1 MTPEFDNWLAANDNY
16 LALALD
22 WLRERLG
29 KLARENEPVSPASAA
44 PAAPA
49 TAAPPARARPVLGR
63 LFASGAN
70 PPLKSL
76 PGPGAAD
83 NPVPPSAAQAEMP
96 DAMRQ
101 AEQTDPP
108 PALLVLAARM
118 DLSRF
123 ESMTLLLCCAIE
135 LDSRIGPLCARAQG
149 DPAKAYPT
157 FGLAL
162 KLFDDPAWD
171 VLSPL
176 RPLRHWRLLEVVQG
190 PGQPLIGAALRADER
205 IVNYVKGLNYLDD
218 ALTPLLTAVPA
229 TGEPLPPSQQ
239 QIADAIGAEVE
250 RGAASVAVPVV
261 ELLGTDGQ
269 AKQLVAQ
276 AAAQRVGL
284 SLYRMRAE
292 QLPVVTAELEL
303 LIRLWRRESALLPLA
318 LLIDASEIDRAGPQA
333 GALARLVERDS
344 GMLML
349 DVRDPSPQANREALS
364 FEVARPVPGEQNAAW
379 RAALGDAG
387 HEHAQHLSSHFS
399 FNLPV
404 IRQLA
409 ASALREVEDGADL
422 GQALWRVSLR
432 RARPALDQLAKVVD
446 AKAGWDDLELP
457 EIEKNLLRQVVDQ
470 VRSRTAVYDEWGFRD
485 RMNRGLGISVLFA
498 GESGTGKTMAAEV
511 IARELGLLIF
521 RIDLSAVVSKYIGE
535 TEKNLRRLFD
545 AAEDGGAILFFD
557 EADALFGKRS
567 EVRDSHDRYA
577 NIEVN
582 YLLQRIEGFRG
593 LAILASNMKTSL
605 DAAFLRRLRFVINF
619 PFPGPAE
626 RVAIWKNA
634 FPPKTPLA
642 ALDYQRLA
650 RLNLTGGSIHN
661 IALNTAFLAAGRG
674 VDVSMPLL
682 LEAARTELR
691 KLEKPV
697 NEADLRWIE
706 PLPVQSG
713 GAQ

>member
-29 KLARENEPVSPASAA
+29 ELARESEPAATATPPAAVPTP
-44 PAAPA
+44 PAAPV
-49 TAAPPARARPVLGR
+49 ARARPVLGR
-63 LFASGAN
+63 LFTTAAN

-76 PGPGAAD
+76 PGPAAAEA
-83 NPVPPSAAQAEMP
+83 PAPPASGRAAMP
-96 DAMRQ
+96 DAMLQ
-101 AEQTDPP
+101 AEQADPP
-108 PALLVLAARM
+108 PALLVLSGRM

-123 ESMTLLLCCAIE
+123 ESMTLLLCCAME

-149 DPAKAYPT
+149 DGAKPFPT

-176 RPLRHWRLLEVVQG
+176 RPLRHWRLLEVVQA
-190 PGQPLIGAALRADER
+190 PGQPLVAAALRADER
-205 IVNYVKGLNYLDD
+205 IVNYIKGLNYLDD
-218 ALTPLLTAVPA
+218 GLTPLLTAVPLA
-229 TGEPLPPSQQ
+229 TDQLPPSQQ
-239 QIADAIGAEVE
+239 NVADAVASAVE
-250 RGAASVAVPVV
+250 RSAASVSVPVI
-261 ELLGTDGQ
+261 ELLGADGP
-269 AKQLVAQ
+269 AKQLIAR

-292 QLPVVTAELEL
+292 QLPANTAELEL
-303 LIRLWRRESALLPLA
+303 FIRLWRRESALLPLA
-318 LLIDASEIDRAGPQA
+318 LLIDASETDRAGAQA
-333 GALARLVERDS
+333 AALVRLIERDS
-344 GMLML
+344 GMLLL
-349 DVRDPSPQANREALS
+349 DVHDPWPQTARESLA
-364 FEVARPVPGEQNAAW
+364 FEVARPAPAEQHAAW
-379 RAALGDAG
+379 AAALGERG
-387 HEHAQHLSSHFS
+387 QPHAPHLSAHFS
-399 FNLPV
+399 FNTPV

-409 ASALREVEDGADL
+409 ATALREVDDGADL
-422 GQALWRVSLR
+422 GQALWRASLR
-432 RARPALDQLAKVVD
+432 RARPALDQLAQVID
-446 AKAGWDDLELP
+446 AKAGWDDLALP
-457 EIEKNLLRQVVDQ
+457 ETEKTLLHQVVDQ
-470 VRSRTAVYDEWGFRD
+470 VRTRAAVYDDWGFRD

-605 DAAFLRRLRFVINF
+605 DAAFLRRLRFVVNF
-619 PFPGPAE
+619 PFPGAE
-626 RVAIWKNA
+626 QRVAIWKNA

-642 ALDYQRLA
+642 TLDYQRLA

-661 IALNTAFLAAGRG
+661 IALNTAFLAAGRK
-674 VDVSMPLL
+674 VQVSMPLL

-697 NEADLRWIE
+697 NEAELRWVE
-706 PLPVQSG
+706 PLPDA
-713 GAQ
+713 GALK